1 MITPFTSNDK
11 LKDKQLQQNAER
23 NRDTGEKSKETSL
36 INRKITNQ
44 LAGLSIDGKMVGFAM
59 PVSCQHPYR
68 KECIVNAVLCGAD
81 FAGTWCQRC
90 VVACSADSCN
100 CCVFYASCCAR
111 CACSSILIISLCCIA
126 WQIISMKI
134 SDSAVIKWLNC
145 IHVGI
150 IHLR

>member
-59 PVSCQHPYR
+59 PVSCQHPDR
-68 KECIVNAVLCGAD
+68 KECIVNAILCGAD
-81 FAGTWCQRC
+81 FAGTRCKRC
-90 VVACSADSCN
+90 VCLLYTSR
-100 CCVFYASCCAR
+100 CV
-111 CACSSILIISLCCIA
+111 
-126 WQIISMKI
+126 
-134 SDSAVIKWLNC
+134 
-145 IHVGI
+145 
-150 IHLR
+150 